1 MTRHPQPL
9 SPAEMAARDD
19 AEIDFSDQPELG
31 TSFRAKARVVMPE
44 DLDACPIGV
53 RPAGA
58 RAARAGGGVAGE
70 SWAKAVS
77 LRRYDKNCSEGALI
91 VHMAP

>member
-58 RAARAGGGVAGE
+58 RAGGGVAGVDFR
-70 SWAKAVS
+70 SDWQGFVGAICPPHR
-77 LRRYDKNCSEGALI
+77 LRGRL
-91 VHMAP
+91 